1 MNRLGTVIGFTF
13 RQKARTKSLVI
24 TTLVLALLITIGMN
38 LPYLISLFKGEGMGG
53 GAGGSGKSAAEHQ
66 RLGLITGSRTEIADQ
81 LEQFT
86 KAQSNPAATWVRYDN
101 VQAPAM
107 QQALKDG
114 ELQGYVKFAQPTAKG
129 EAFPKVEYVSVEKVP
144 SPDVITLLQTGL
156 QEAKVK
162 AMIGGNALTREQV
175 REISTPVTVDSR
187 ELNSPSEAGRA
198 AGTEDK
204 KASLINYGLVYVLMI
219 LFFTSS
225 MMTGNMIASEV
236 TSEKSS
242 RIMEILITSVSP
254 LTQMFGKI
262 IGIFLVGLMQIA
274 VFAAVVCANLMLPH
288 NSVILRS
295 AGLDLSQLNTAVLS
309 YGLVFYILGYFL
321 YAVLFAAVGSIVS
334 RTEELGQAVMPIT
347 VLSLAAFYIGIFNIA
362 APDTMFVKVAGYIPF
377 FSPTVMLLRIGLER
391 ASLLEIWLS
400 LGILV
405 ASILFFGWLAAKIYR
420 TGVLMYGKRPTFK
433 ELRKAMRAYK
443 I

>member
-13 RQKARTKSLVI
+13 RQKARTKSFII

-38 LPYLISLFKGEGMGG
+38 LPYLISLFKGD
-53 GAGGSGKSAAEHQ
+53 GAGGSGTTAAEHH
-66 RLGLITGSRTEIADQ
+66 RLGLIAGSQIEVANQ

-86 KAQSNPAATWVRYDN
+86 KKQSNPAAIWVRYEN
-101 VQAPAM
+101 VQTPAM
-107 QQALKDG
+107 EQALKNG
-114 ELQGYVKFAQPTAKG
+114 ELQGYVQFTEPATKG
-129 EAFPKVEYVSVEKVP
+129 DTFPKVEYVSVEKEP
-144 SPDVITLLQTGL
+144 SPAVITLLQTGL

-162 AMIGGNALTREQV
+162 AIMGGNALTSDQI
-175 REISTPVTVDSR
+175 REISTPVMVDSR
-187 ELNSPSEAGRA
+187 EVDSPSEAGGA
-198 AGTEDK
+198 VGTEEK
-204 KASLINYGLVYVLMI
+204 ETSMINYGLVYVLMI

-225 MMTGNMIASEV
+225 MMTGNMIAAEV

-262 IGIFLVGLMQIA
+262 IGIFLVGLLQIA

-288 NSVILRS
+288 NNVILSS
-295 AGLDLSQLNTAVLS
+295 AGLDLSQLNIAVLG

-334 RTEELGQAVMPIT
+334 RTEELGQAIMPIT

-362 APDTMFVKVAGYIPF
+362 APDTIFVKVAGYIPF

-405 ASILFFGWLAAKIYR
+405 ASILLFGWLAAKIYR
-420 TGVLMYGKRPTFK
+420 TGVLMYGKRPSFK
-433 ELRKAMRAYK
+433 ELRKAMKAYK

>member
-13 RQKARTKSLVI
+13 RQKARTKSFII

-38 LPYLISLFKGEGMGG
+38 LPYMISLFKGD
-53 GAGGSGKSAAEHQ
+53 GAGGSGTTAAEHH
-66 RLGLITGSRTEIADQ
+66 RLGLIAGSRIEVANQ

-86 KAQSNPAATWVRYDN
+86 KKQSNPAAIWVRYDN
-101 VQAPAM
+101 VQTPAM
-107 QQALKDG
+107 QQALKNG
-114 ELQGYVKFAQPTAKG
+114 ELQGYVQFTEPAAKG
-129 EAFPKVEYVSVEKVP
+129 DTFPKVEYVSVEKEP
-144 SPDVITLLQTGL
+144 SPAVITLLQTGL

-162 AMIGGNALTREQV
+162 AIMGGNALTSDQI
-175 REISTPVTVDSR
+175 REISTPVMVDSR
-187 ELNSPSEAGRA
+187 EVDGPSEAGGA
-198 AGTEDK
+198 VGTEEK
-204 KASLINYGLVYVLMI
+204 ETSMINYGLVYVLMI

-225 MMTGNMIASEV
+225 MMTGNMIAAEV

-262 IGIFLVGLMQIA
+262 IGIFLVGLLQIA

-288 NSVILRS
+288 NNVILSS
-295 AGLDLSQLNTAVLS
+295 AGLDLSQLNIAVLG

-334 RTEELGQAVMPIT
+334 RTEELGQAIMPIT

-362 APDTMFVKVAGYIPF
+362 APDTIFVKVAGYIPF

-405 ASILFFGWLAAKIYR
+405 ASILLFGWLAAKIYR
-420 TGVLMYGKRPTFK
+420 TGVLMYGKRPSFK
-433 ELRKAMRAYK
+433 ELRKAMKAYK

>member
-13 RQKARTKSLVI
+13 RQKARTKSFII

-38 LPYLISLFKGEGMGG
+38 LPYLISLFKGD
-53 GAGGSGKSAAEHQ
+53 GAGGLGTTAAEHQ
-66 RLGLITGSRTEIADQ
+66 RLGLIAGNQTEVASQ

-86 KAQSNPAATWVRYDN
+86 KGQSNPAAIWVRYDS

-107 QQALKDG
+107 QQALKNG
-114 ELQGYVKFAQPTAKG
+114 KLQGYVQFTEPAAKG
-129 EAFPKVEYVSVEKVP
+129 DTFPKVEYVSVEKEP
-144 SPDVITLLQTGL
+144 SPAVITLLQTGL

-162 AMIGGNALTREQV
+162 AMMGGNALTSDQI
-175 REISTPVTVDSR
+175 REISTPVMVDSR
-187 ELNSPSEAGRA
+187 EVDSPSEAGGA
-198 AGTEDK
+198 VGTKEK
-204 KASLINYGLVYVLMI
+204 ETSMINYGLVYILMI

-225 MMTGNMIASEV
+225 MMTGNMIAAEV

-262 IGIFLVGLMQIA
+262 IGIFLVGLLQIA

-288 NSVILRS
+288 NNAILSS
-295 AGLDLSQLNTAVLS
+295 AGLDLSQLNIAVLG
-309 YGLVFYILGYFL
+309 YGLIFYILGYFL

-334 RTEELGQAVMPIT
+334 RTEELGQAIMPIT

-362 APDTMFVKVAGYIPF
+362 APDTIFVKVAGYIPF

-405 ASILFFGWLAAKIYR
+405 ASILLFGWLAAKIYR
-420 TGVLMYGKRPTFK
+420 TGVLMYGKRPSFK
-433 ELRKAMRAYK
+433 ELRKAMKAYK

>member
-13 RQKARTKSLVI
+13 RQKARTKSFII
-24 TTLVLALLITIGMN
+24 TTLVLALLITVGMN
-38 LPYLISLFKGEGMGG
+38 LPYLISLFKGEG
-53 GAGGSGKSAAEHQ
+53 AGGSGTTAAEHQ
-66 RLGLITGSRTEIADQ
+66 RLGLIAGSQTEVANQ

-86 KAQSNPAATWVRYDN
+86 KEQSNPAAIWVRYDS

-107 QQALKDG
+107 QQALKNG
-114 ELQGYVKFAQPTAKG
+114 KLQGYVRFTEPTAKG
-129 EAFPKVEYVSVEKVP
+129 DTFPKVEYVSVEKEP
-144 SPDVITLLQTGL
+144 SPAVITLVQTGL

-162 AMIGGNALTREQV
+162 AIMGNKSLTSDQI
-175 REISTPVTVDSR
+175 REISTPVMVDSK
-187 ELNSPSEAGRA
+187 EVDSPSEPGGAV
-198 AGTEDK
+198 GTEEK
-204 KASLINYGLVYVLMI
+204 ETSMINYGLVYVLMI

-225 MMTGNMIASEV
+225 MMTGNMIAAEV

-262 IGIFLVGLMQIA
+262 IGIFLVGLLQIA

-288 NSVILRS
+288 NNVILSS
-295 AGLDLSQLNTAVLS
+295 AGLDLSQLNIAVLG
-309 YGLVFYILGYFL
+309 YGLIFYILGYFL

-334 RTEELGQAVMPIT
+334 RTEELGQAIMPIT

-362 APDTMFVKVAGYIPF
+362 APDTIFVKVAGYIPF

-400 LGILV
+400 LAILV
-405 ASILFFGWLAAKIYR
+405 ASILLFGWLAAKIYR
-420 TGVLMYGKRPTFK
+420 TGVLMYGKRPSFK
-433 ELRKAMRAYK
+433 ELRKAMKAYK

>member
-13 RQKARTKSLVI
+13 RQKARTKSFII

-38 LPYLISLFKGEGMGG
+38 LPYLISLFKGD
-53 GAGGSGKSAAEHQ
+53 GAGGSGTTAAEHH
-66 RLGLITGSRTEIADQ
+66 RLGLIAGSRIEVANQ

-86 KAQSNPAATWVRYDN
+86 KEQSNPAAIWVRYDN
-101 VQAPAM
+101 VQTPAM
-107 QQALKDG
+107 QQALKNG
-114 ELQGYVKFAQPTAKG
+114 ELQGYVQFTEPAAKG
-129 EAFPKVEYVSVEKVP
+129 DAFPKVEYVSVEKEP
-144 SPDVITLLQTGL
+144 SPAVITLLQTGL

-162 AMIGGNALTREQV
+162 AIMGGNALTSDQI
-175 REISTPVTVDSR
+175 REISTPVLVDSR
-187 ELNSPSEAGRA
+187 EVDGPSEAGGA
-198 AGTEDK
+198 VGAEK
-204 KASLINYGLVYVLMI
+204 KETSMINYGLVYVLMI

-225 MMTGNMIASEV
+225 MMTGNMIAAEV

-262 IGIFLVGLMQIA
+262 IGIFLVGLLQIA

-288 NSVILRS
+288 NNVILSS
-295 AGLDLSQLNTAVLS
+295 AGLDLSQLNIAVLG

-334 RTEELGQAVMPIT
+334 RTEELGQAIMPIT

-362 APDTMFVKVAGYIPF
+362 APDTIFVKVAGYIPF

-405 ASILFFGWLAAKIYR
+405 ASILLFGWLAAKIYR
-420 TGVLMYGKRPTFK
+420 TGVLMYGKRPSFK
-433 ELRKAMRAYK
+433 ELRKAMKAYK

>member
-13 RQKARTKSLVI
+13 RQKARTKSFII

-38 LPYLISLFKGEGMGG
+38 LPYLISLFKGDGT
-53 GAGGSGKSAAEHQ
+53 GGSGTTAAEHH
-66 RLGLITGSRTEIADQ
+66 RLGLIAGSRTEVASQ

-86 KAQSNPAATWVRYDN
+86 KEQSNPAAIWVRYDN
-101 VQAPAM
+101 VQTPAM
-107 QQALKDG
+107 QQALKNG
-114 ELQGYVKFAQPTAKG
+114 ELQGYVQFTEPATKG
-129 EAFPKVEYVSVEKVP
+129 DTFPKVEYVSVEKEP
-144 SPDVITLLQTGL
+144 SPAVITLLQTGL

-162 AMIGGNALTREQV
+162 AIMGGDALTSDQI
-175 REISTPVTVDSR
+175 REISTPVLVDSR
-187 ELNSPSEAGRA
+187 EVDGPSEAGGTV
-198 AGTEDK
+198 GTEEK
-204 KASLINYGLVYVLMI
+204 ETSMINYGLVYVLMI

-225 MMTGNMIASEV
+225 MMTGNMIAAEV

-262 IGIFLVGLMQIA
+262 IGIFLVGLLQIA

-288 NSVILRS
+288 NNVILSS
-295 AGLDLSQLNTAVLS
+295 AGLDLSQLNIAVLG

-334 RTEELGQAVMPIT
+334 RTEELGQAIMPIT
-347 VLSLAAFYIGIFNIA
+347 MLSLAAFYIGIFNIA
-362 APDTMFVKVAGYIPF
+362 APDTIFVKVAGYIPF

-405 ASILFFGWLAAKIYR
+405 ASILLFGWLAAKIYR
-420 TGVLMYGKRPTFK
+420 TGVLMYGKRPSFK
-433 ELRKAMRAYK
+433 ELRKAMKAYK

>member
-13 RQKARTKSLVI
+13 RQKARTKSFII

-38 LPYLISLFKGEGMGG
+38 LPYLISLFKGD
-53 GAGGSGKSAAEHQ
+53 GAGGLGTTAAEHH
-66 RLGLITGSRTEIADQ
+66 RLGLIAGSRIEVANQ

-86 KAQSNPAATWVRYDN
+86 KKQSNPAAIWVRYDN
-101 VQAPAM
+101 VQTPAM
-107 QQALKDG
+107 QQALKNG
-114 ELQGYVKFAQPTAKG
+114 ELQGYVQFTEPAAKG
-129 EAFPKVEYVSVEKVP
+129 DTFPKVEYVSVEKEP
-144 SPDVITLLQTGL
+144 SPAVITLLQTGL

-162 AMIGGNALTREQV
+162 AIMGGNALTSDQI
-175 REISTPVTVDSR
+175 REISTPVMVDSR
-187 ELNSPSEAGRA
+187 EVDGPSEAGGA
-198 AGTEDK
+198 VGTEEK
-204 KASLINYGLVYVLMI
+204 ETSMINYGLVYVLMI

-225 MMTGNMIASEV
+225 MMTGNMIAAEV

-262 IGIFLVGLMQIA
+262 IGIFLVGLLQIA

-288 NSVILRS
+288 NNVILSS
-295 AGLDLSQLNTAVLS
+295 AGLDLSQLNIAVLG

-334 RTEELGQAVMPIT
+334 RTEELGQAIMPIT

-362 APDTMFVKVAGYIPF
+362 APDTIFVKVAGYIPF

-405 ASILFFGWLAAKIYR
+405 ASILLFGWLAAKIYR
-420 TGVLMYGKRPTFK
+420 TGVLMYGKRPSFK
-433 ELRKAMRAYK
+433 ELRKAMKAYK

>member
-13 RQKARTKSLVI
+13 RQKARTKSFII

-38 LPYLISLFKGEGMGG
+38 LPYLISLFKGD
-53 GAGGSGKSAAEHQ
+53 GAGGSGTTAAEHQ
-66 RLGLITGSRTEIADQ
+66 RLGLIAGNQTEVASQ

-86 KAQSNPAATWVRYDN
+86 KGQSNPAAIWVRYDS

-107 QQALKDG
+107 QQALKNG
-114 ELQGYVKFAQPTAKG
+114 KLQGYVQFTEPAAKG
-129 EAFPKVEYVSVEKVP
+129 DTFPKVEYVSVEKEP
-144 SPDVITLLQTGL
+144 SPAVITLLQTGL

-162 AMIGGNALTREQV
+162 AMIGGNALTSDQI
-175 REISTPVTVDSR
+175 REISTPVMVDSR
-187 ELNSPSEAGRA
+187 EVDSPSEAGGA
-198 AGTEDK
+198 VGTKEK
-204 KASLINYGLVYVLMI
+204 ENSMINYGLVYILMI

-225 MMTGNMIASEV
+225 MMTGNMIAAEV

-262 IGIFLVGLMQIA
+262 IGIFLVGLLQIA

-288 NSVILRS
+288 NNAILSS
-295 AGLDLSQLNTAVLS
+295 AGLDLSQLNIAVLG
-309 YGLVFYILGYFL
+309 YGLIFYILGYFL

-334 RTEELGQAVMPIT
+334 RTEELGQAIMPIT

-362 APDTMFVKVAGYIPF
+362 APDTIFIKVAGYIPF

-405 ASILFFGWLAAKIYR
+405 ASILLFGWLAAKIYR
-420 TGVLMYGKRPTFK
+420 TGVLMYGKRPSFK
-433 ELRKAMRAYK
+433 ELRKAMKAYK

>member
-13 RQKARTKSLVI
+13 RQKARTKSFVI

-53 GAGGSGKSAAEHQ
+53 AGGSGKSAAEHH
-66 RLGLITGSRTEIADQ
+66 RLGLIAGSRTEIADQ

-101 VQAPAM
+101 AQAPAM

-114 ELQGYVKFAQPTAKG
+114 ELQGYVEFAQPTATG
-129 EAFPKVEYVSVEKVP
+129 EAIPKVEYVSVEKAP
-144 SPDVITLLQTGL
+144 SPAVITLLQTGL

-187 ELNSPSEAGRA
+187 EVNSPSEAGHA
-198 AGTEDK
+198 AGTGDK
-204 KASLINYGLVYVLMI
+204 EASMINYGLVYVLMI

-274 VFAAVVCANLMLPH
+274 VFAAVVCTNLMLPH
-288 NSVILRS
+288 NSVILSS
-295 AGLDLSQLNTAVLS
+295 AGLDLSQLNTTVLGF
-309 YGLVFYILGYFL
+309 GLVFYILGYFL

-347 VLSLAAFYIGIFNIA
+347 MLSLAAFYIGIFNIA

-400 LGILV
+400 LAILV

-420 TGVLMYGKRPTFK
+420 TGVLMYGKRPSFK
-433 ELRKAMRAYK
+433 ELRKAMKAYK

>member
-13 RQKARTKSLVI
+13 RQKARTKSFII
-24 TTLVLALLITIGMN
+24 TTLVLALLITLGMN
-38 LPYLISLFKGEGMGG
+38 LPYLISLFKGEG
-53 GAGGSGKSAAEHQ
+53 AGGSGTTAAAHQ
-66 RLGLITGSRTEIADQ
+66 RLGLIAGNQTEVANQ
-81 LEQFT
+81 LERFT
-86 KAQSNPAATWVRYDN
+86 KEQSNPAAIWVRYDS

-107 QQALKDG
+107 QQALNNGK
-114 ELQGYVKFAQPTAKG
+114 LQGYVQFTEPAAKG
-129 EAFPKVEYVSVEKVP
+129 DTFPKVEYVSVEKEP
-144 SPDVITLLQTGL
+144 SPAVITLVQTGL

-162 AMIGGNALTREQV
+162 AIMGDKSLTSDQI
-175 REISTPVTVDSR
+175 REISTPVLVDSR
-187 ELNSPSEAGRA
+187 EVDSPSEAGGA
-198 AGTEDK
+198 AGKEE
-204 KASLINYGLVYVLMI
+204 KATSMINYGLVYVLMI

-225 MMTGNMIASEV
+225 MMTGNMIAAEV

-262 IGIFLVGLMQIA
+262 IGIFLVGLLQIA

-288 NSVILRS
+288 NNVILSS
-295 AGLDLSQLNTAVLS
+295 AGLDLSQLNIAVLG
-309 YGLVFYILGYFL
+309 YGLIFYILGYFL

-334 RTEELGQAVMPIT
+334 RTEELGQAIMPIT

-362 APDTMFVKVAGYIPF
+362 APDTIFIKVAGYIPF

-400 LGILV
+400 LAILV
-405 ASILFFGWLAAKIYR
+405 ASILLFGWLAAKIYR
-420 TGVLMYGKRPTFK
+420 TGVLMYGKRPSFK
-433 ELRKAMRAYK
+433 ELRKAMKAYK

>member
-13 RQKARTKSLVI
+13 RQKARTKSFII
-24 TTLVLALLITIGMN
+24 TTLVLALLITLGMN
-38 LPYLISLFKGEGMGG
+38 LPYIISLFKGK
-53 GAGGSGKSAAEHQ
+53 GAGGSSTTATEHQ
-66 RLGLITGSRTEIADQ
+66 RLGLIAGNQTEVARQ

-86 KAQSNPAATWVRYDN
+86 KRQSNPAAVWVRYDS

-107 QQALKDG
+107 QQALKNG
-114 ELQGYVKFAQPTAKG
+114 KLQGYVQFIEPAAKG
-129 EAFPKVEYVSVEKVP
+129 DTFPKVEYVSVEKKP
-144 SPDVITLLQTGL
+144 SPAVITLVQTGL

-162 AMIGGNALTREQV
+162 AIVGDKSLTSDQI
-175 REISTPVTVDSR
+175 REISTPVIVNSR
-187 ELNSPSEAGRA
+187 EADSPSEVGGAV
-198 AGTEDK
+198 GTKEK
-204 KASLINYGLVYVLMI
+204 ETSTINYGLVYVLMI

-225 MMTGNMIASEV
+225 MMTGNMIAAEV

-262 IGIFLVGLMQIA
+262 IGIFLVGLLQIA

-288 NSVILRS
+288 NNVVLSS
-295 AGLDLSQLNTAVLS
+295 AGLDLSQLNIAVLG
-309 YGLVFYILGYFL
+309 YGLIFYILGYFL

-334 RTEELGQAVMPIT
+334 RTEELGQAIMPIT

-362 APDTMFVKVAGYIPF
+362 APDTIFIKVAGYIPF

-400 LGILV
+400 LAILF
-405 ASILFFGWLAAKIYR
+405 ASILFFGWLASKIYR
-420 TGVLMYGKRPTFK
+420 TGVLMYGKRPSFK
-433 ELRKAMRAYK
+433 ELRKAMKAYK

>member
-13 RQKARTKSLVI
+13 RQKARTKSFII
-24 TTLVLALLITIGMN
+24 TTLVLALLITLGMN
-38 LPYLISLFKGEGMGG
+38 LPYLISLFKGEGV
-53 GAGGSGKSAAEHQ
+53 GGSDTTAAAHQ
-66 RLGLITGSRTEIADQ
+66 RLGLIAGNQTEVANQ
-81 LEQFT
+81 LERFT
-86 KAQSNPAATWVRYDN
+86 KEQSNPAAIWVRYDS

-107 QQALKDG
+107 QQALNNGK
-114 ELQGYVKFAQPTAKG
+114 LQGYVQFTEPAAKG
-129 EAFPKVEYVSVEKVP
+129 DTFPKVEYVSVEKEP
-144 SPDVITLLQTGL
+144 SPAVITLVQTGL

-162 AMIGGNALTREQV
+162 AIMGDKSLTSDQI
-175 REISTPVTVDSR
+175 REISTPVLVDSR
-187 ELNSPSEAGRA
+187 EVDSPSEAGGA
-198 AGTEDK
+198 AGKEE
-204 KASLINYGLVYVLMI
+204 KATSMINYGLVYVLMI

-225 MMTGNMIASEV
+225 MMTGNMIAAEV

-262 IGIFLVGLMQIA
+262 IGIFLVGLLQIA
-274 VFAAVVCANLMLPH
+274 VFAAVMCANLMLPH
-288 NSVILRS
+288 NNVILS
-295 AGLDLSQLNTAVLS
+295 SVGLDLSQLNIAVLG
-309 YGLVFYILGYFL
+309 YGLIFYILGYFL

-334 RTEELGQAVMPIT
+334 RTEELGQAIMPIT

-362 APDTMFVKVAGYIPF
+362 APDTIFIKVAGYIPF

-400 LGILV
+400 LAILV
-405 ASILFFGWLAAKIYR
+405 ASILLFGWLAAKIYR
-420 TGVLMYGKRPTFK
+420 TGVLMYGKRPSFK
-433 ELRKAMRAYK
+433 ELKKAMKAYK

>member
-13 RQKARTKSLVI
+13 RQKARTKSFII

-38 LPYLISLFKGEGMGG
+38 LPYLISLFKGD
-53 GAGGSGKSAAEHQ
+53 GAGGSGTTAAEHH
-66 RLGLITGSRTEIADQ
+66 RLGLIAGSQIEVANQ

-86 KAQSNPAATWVRYDN
+86 KEQSNPAAFWVRYDS
-101 VQAPAM
+101 VQTPAM
-107 QQALKDG
+107 QQALKNG
-114 ELQGYVKFAQPTAKG
+114 ELQGYVQFTEPAAKG
-129 EAFPKVEYVSVEKVP
+129 DAFPKVEYVSVEKEP
-144 SPDVITLLQTGL
+144 SPAVITLLQTGL

-162 AMIGGNALTREQV
+162 AIMGGNALTSDQI
-175 REISTPVTVDSR
+175 REISTPVMVDSR
-187 ELNSPSEAGRA
+187 EVDGPSEAGGA
-198 AGTEDK
+198 VGTEEK
-204 KASLINYGLVYVLMI
+204 ETSMINYGLVYVLMI

-225 MMTGNMIASEV
+225 MMTGNMIAAEV

-262 IGIFLVGLMQIA
+262 IGIFLVGLLQIA

-288 NSVILRS
+288 NNVILSS
-295 AGLDLSQLNTAVLS
+295 AGLDLSQLNIAVLG

-334 RTEELGQAVMPIT
+334 RTEELGQAIMPIT

-362 APDTMFVKVAGYIPF
+362 ASDTIFVKVAGYIPF

-405 ASILFFGWLAAKIYR
+405 ASILLFGWLAAKIYR
-420 TGVLMYGKRPTFK
+420 TGVLMYGKRPSFK
-433 ELRKAMRAYK
+433 ELRKAMKAYK

>member
-13 RQKARTKSLVI
+13 RQKARTKSFII
-24 TTLVLALLITIGMN
+24 TTLVLALLITLGMN
-38 LPYLISLFKGEGMGG
+38 LPYLISLFKGEG
-53 GAGGSGKSAAEHQ
+53 AGGSGTTAAAHQ
-66 RLGLITGSRTEIADQ
+66 RLGLIAGNQTEVANQ
-81 LEQFT
+81 LERFT
-86 KAQSNPAATWVRYDN
+86 KEQSNPAAIWVRYDS

-107 QQALKDG
+107 QQALNNGK
-114 ELQGYVKFAQPTAKG
+114 LQGYVQFTEPAAKG
-129 EAFPKVEYVSVEKVP
+129 DTFPKVEYVSVEKEP
-144 SPDVITLLQTGL
+144 SPAVITLVQTGL

-162 AMIGGNALTREQV
+162 AIMGDKSLTSDQI
-175 REISTPVTVDSR
+175 REISTPVLVDSR
-187 ELNSPSEAGRA
+187 KVDSPSEAGGA
-198 AGTEDK
+198 AGKEE
-204 KASLINYGLVYVLMI
+204 KATSMINYGLVYVLMI

-225 MMTGNMIASEV
+225 MMTGNMIAAEV

-262 IGIFLVGLMQIA
+262 IGIFLVGLLQIA
-274 VFAAVVCANLMLPH
+274 VFAAVMCANLMLPH
-288 NSVILRS
+288 NNVILS
-295 AGLDLSQLNTAVLS
+295 SVGLNLSQLNIAVLG
-309 YGLVFYILGYFL
+309 YGLIFYILGYFL

-334 RTEELGQAVMPIT
+334 RTEELGQAIMPIT

-362 APDTMFVKVAGYIPF
+362 APDTIFIKVAGYIPF

-400 LGILV
+400 LAILV
-405 ASILFFGWLAAKIYR
+405 ASILLFGWLAAKIYR
-420 TGVLMYGKRPTFK
+420 TGVLMYGKRPSFK
-433 ELRKAMRAYK
+433 ELRKAMKAYK

>member
-13 RQKARTKSLVI
+13 RQKARTKSFII
-24 TTLVLALLITIGMN
+24 TTLVLALLITLGMN
-38 LPYLISLFKGEGMGG
+38 LPYLISLFKGEG
-53 GAGGSGKSAAEHQ
+53 AGGSGTTAAAHQ
-66 RLGLITGSRTEIADQ
+66 RLGLIAGNQTEVANQ
-81 LEQFT
+81 LERFT
-86 KAQSNPAATWVRYDN
+86 KEQSNPAAIWVRYDS

-107 QQALKDG
+107 QQALNNGK
-114 ELQGYVKFAQPTAKG
+114 LQGYVQFTEPAAKG
-129 EAFPKVEYVSVEKVP
+129 DTFPKVEYVSVEKEP
-144 SPDVITLLQTGL
+144 SPAVITLVQTGL

-162 AMIGGNALTREQV
+162 AIMGDKSLTSDQI
-175 REISTPVTVDSR
+175 REISTPVLVDSR
-187 ELNSPSEAGRA
+187 EVDSPSEPGGAV
-198 AGTEDK
+198 GTEEK
-204 KASLINYGLVYVLMI
+204 ETSMINYGLVYVLMI

-225 MMTGNMIASEV
+225 MMTGNMIAAEV

-262 IGIFLVGLMQIA
+262 IGIFLVGLLQIA

-288 NSVILRS
+288 NNVILSS
-295 AGLDLSQLNTAVLS
+295 AGLDLSQLNIAVLG
-309 YGLVFYILGYFL
+309 YGLIFYILGYFL

-334 RTEELGQAVMPIT
+334 RTEELGQAIMPIT

-362 APDTMFVKVAGYIPF
+362 APDTIFIKVAGYIPF

-400 LGILV
+400 LAILV
-405 ASILFFGWLAAKIYR
+405 ASILLFGWLAAKIYR
-420 TGVLMYGKRPTFK
+420 TGVLMYGKRPSFK
-433 ELRKAMRAYK
+433 ELRKAMKAYK

>member
-13 RQKARTKSLVI
+13 RQKARTKSFII

-38 LPYLISLFKGEGMGG
+38 LPYMISLFKGD
-53 GAGGSGKSAAEHQ
+53 GAGGSGTTAAEHH
-66 RLGLITGSRTEIADQ
+66 RLGLIAGSRIEVANQ

-86 KAQSNPAATWVRYDN
+86 KKQSNPAAIWVRYDN
-101 VQAPAM
+101 VQTPAM
-107 QQALKDG
+107 QQALKNG
-114 ELQGYVKFAQPTAKG
+114 ELQGYVQFTEPDAKG
-129 EAFPKVEYVSVEKVP
+129 DTFPKVEYVSVEKEP
-144 SPDVITLLQTGL
+144 SPAVITLLQTGL

-162 AMIGGNALTREQV
+162 AIMGGNALTSDQI
-175 REISTPVTVDSR
+175 REISTPVMVDSR
-187 ELNSPSEAGRA
+187 EVDGPSEAGGA
-198 AGTEDK
+198 VGTEEK
-204 KASLINYGLVYVLMI
+204 ETSMINYGLVYVLMI

-225 MMTGNMIASEV
+225 MMTGNMIAAEV

-262 IGIFLVGLMQIA
+262 IGIFLVGLLQIA

-288 NSVILRS
+288 NNVILSS
-295 AGLDLSQLNTAVLS
+295 AGLDLSQLNIAVLG

-334 RTEELGQAVMPIT
+334 RTEELGQAIMPIT

-362 APDTMFVKVAGYIPF
+362 APDTIFVKVAGYIPF

-405 ASILFFGWLAAKIYR
+405 ASILLFGWLAAKIYR
-420 TGVLMYGKRPTFK
+420 TGVLMYGKRPSFK
-433 ELRKAMRAYK
+433 ELRKAMKAYK
-443 I
+443 T

>member
-13 RQKARTKSLVI
+13 RQKARTKSFII
-24 TTLVLALLITIGMN
+24 TTLVLALLITLGMN
-38 LPYLISLFKGEGMGG
+38 LPYLISLFKGEGV
-53 GAGGSGKSAAEHQ
+53 GGSDTTAAAHQ
-66 RLGLITGSRTEIADQ
+66 RLGLIAGNQTEVANQ
-81 LEQFT
+81 LERFT
-86 KAQSNPAATWVRYDN
+86 KEQSNPAAIWVRYDS

-107 QQALKDG
+107 QQALNNGK
-114 ELQGYVKFAQPTAKG
+114 LQGYVQFTEPAAKG
-129 EAFPKVEYVSVEKVP
+129 DTFPKVEYVSVEKEP
-144 SPDVITLLQTGL
+144 SPAVITLVQTGL

-162 AMIGGNALTREQV
+162 AIMGDKSLTSDQI
-175 REISTPVTVDSR
+175 REISTPVLVDSR
-187 ELNSPSEAGRA
+187 EVDSPSEAGGA
-198 AGTEDK
+198 AGKEE
-204 KASLINYGLVYVLMI
+204 KATSMINYGLVYVLMI

-225 MMTGNMIASEV
+225 MMTGNMIAAEV

-262 IGIFLVGLMQIA
+262 IGIFLVGLLQIA
-274 VFAAVVCANLMLPH
+274 VFAAVMCANLMLPH
-288 NSVILRS
+288 NNVILS
-295 AGLDLSQLNTAVLS
+295 SVGLDLSQLNIAVLG
-309 YGLVFYILGYFL
+309 YGLIFYILGYFL

-334 RTEELGQAVMPIT
+334 RTEELGQAIMPIT

-362 APDTMFVKVAGYIPF
+362 APDTIFIKVVGYIPF

-400 LGILV
+400 LAILV
-405 ASILFFGWLAAKIYR
+405 ASILLFGWLAAKIYR
-420 TGVLMYGKRPTFK
+420 TGVLMYGKRPSFK
-433 ELRKAMRAYK
+433 ELRKAMKAYK

>member
-13 RQKARTKSLVI
+13 RQKARTKSFII

-38 LPYLISLFKGEGMGG
+38 LPYLISMFKGD
-53 GAGGSGKSAAEHQ
+53 GAGGSGTTAAEHQ
-66 RLGLITGSRTEIADQ
+66 RLGLIAGNQTEVASQ

-86 KAQSNPAATWVRYDN
+86 KGQSNPAAIWVRYDS

-107 QQALKDG
+107 QQALKNG
-114 ELQGYVKFAQPTAKG
+114 KLQGYVQFTEPAAKG
-129 EAFPKVEYVSVEKVP
+129 DTFPKVEYVSVEKEP
-144 SPDVITLLQTGL
+144 SPAVITLLQTGL

-162 AMIGGNALTREQV
+162 AMIGGNALTSDQI
-175 REISTPVTVDSR
+175 REISTPVMVDSR
-187 ELNSPSEAGRA
+187 EVDSPSEAGGA
-198 AGTEDK
+198 VGTKEK
-204 KASLINYGLVYVLMI
+204 ETSMINYGLVYILMI

-225 MMTGNMIASEV
+225 MMTGNMIAAEV

-262 IGIFLVGLMQIA
+262 IGIFLVGLLQIA

-288 NSVILRS
+288 NNAILSS
-295 AGLDLSQLNTAVLS
+295 AGLDLSQLNIAVLG
-309 YGLVFYILGYFL
+309 YGLIFYILGYFL

-334 RTEELGQAVMPIT
+334 RTEELGQAIMPIT
-347 VLSLAAFYIGIFNIA
+347 VLSLVAFYIGIFNIA
-362 APDTMFVKVAGYIPF
+362 APDTIFIKVAGYIPF

-405 ASILFFGWLAAKIYR
+405 SSILLFGWLAAKIYR
-420 TGVLMYGKRPTFK
+420 TGVLMYGKRPSFK
-433 ELRKAMRAYK
+433 ELRKAMKAYK

>member
-13 RQKARTKSLVI
+13 RQKARTKSFII
-24 TTLVLALLITIGMN
+24 TTLVLALLITVGMN
-38 LPYLISLFKGEGMGG
+38 LPYLISLFKGEG
-53 GAGGSGKSAAEHQ
+53 AGGSGTTAAEHQ
-66 RLGLITGSRTEIADQ
+66 RLGLIAGSQTEVANQ

-86 KAQSNPAATWVRYDN
+86 KEQSNPAAIWVRYDS

-107 QQALKDG
+107 QQALKNG
-114 ELQGYVKFAQPTAKG
+114 KLQGYVRFTEPAAKG
-129 EAFPKVEYVSVEKVP
+129 DTFPKVEYVSVEKEP
-144 SPDVITLLQTGL
+144 SPAVITLVQTGL

-162 AMIGGNALTREQV
+162 AIMGNKSLTSDQI
-175 REISTPVTVDSR
+175 REISTPVMVDSK
-187 ELNSPSEAGRA
+187 EVDSPSEPGGAV
-198 AGTEDK
+198 GTEEK
-204 KASLINYGLVYVLMI
+204 ETSMINYGLVYVLMI

-225 MMTGNMIASEV
+225 MMTGNMIAAEV

-262 IGIFLVGLMQIA
+262 IGIFLVGLLQIA

-288 NSVILRS
+288 NNVILSS
-295 AGLDLSQLNTAVLS
+295 AGLDLSQLNIAVLG
-309 YGLVFYILGYFL
+309 YGLIFYILGYFL

-334 RTEELGQAVMPIT
+334 RTEELGQAIMPIT

-362 APDTMFVKVAGYIPF
+362 APDTIFVKVAGYIPF

-400 LGILV
+400 LAILV
-405 ASILFFGWLAAKIYR
+405 ASILLFGWLAAKIYR
-420 TGVLMYGKRPTFK
+420 TGVLMYGKRPSFK
-433 ELRKAMRAYK
+433 ELRKAMKAYK

>member
-13 RQKARTKSLVI
+13 RQKARTKSFII
-24 TTLVLALLITIGMN
+24 TTLVLALLITVGMN
-38 LPYLISLFKGEGMGG
+38 LPYLISLFKGEG
-53 GAGGSGKSAAEHQ
+53 AGGSGTTAAEHQ
-66 RLGLITGSRTEIADQ
+66 RLGLIAGSQTEVANQ

-86 KAQSNPAATWVRYDN
+86 KEQSNPAAIWVRYDS

-107 QQALKDG
+107 QQALKNG
-114 ELQGYVKFAQPTAKG
+114 KLQGYVRFTEPAAK
-129 EAFPKVEYVSVEKVP
+129 EDTFPKVEYVSVEKEP
-144 SPDVITLLQTGL
+144 SPAVITLVQTGL

-162 AMIGGNALTREQV
+162 AIMGNKSLTSDQI
-175 REISTPVTVDSR
+175 REISTPVMVDSR
-187 ELNSPSEAGRA
+187 EVDSPSEPGGAV
-198 AGTEDK
+198 GTEEK
-204 KASLINYGLVYVLMI
+204 ETSMINYGLVYVLMI

-225 MMTGNMIASEV
+225 MMTGNMIAAEV

-262 IGIFLVGLMQIA
+262 IGIFLVGLLQIA

-288 NSVILRS
+288 NNVILSS
-295 AGLDLSQLNTAVLS
+295 AGLDLSQLNIAVLG
-309 YGLVFYILGYFL
+309 YGLIFYILGYFL

-334 RTEELGQAVMPIT
+334 RTEELGQAIMPIT

-362 APDTMFVKVAGYIPF
+362 APDTIFVKVAGYIPF

-400 LGILV
+400 LAILV
-405 ASILFFGWLAAKIYR
+405 ASILLFGWLAAKIYR
-420 TGVLMYGKRPTFK
+420 TGVLMYGKRPSFK
-433 ELRKAMRAYK
+433 ELRKAMKAYK

>member
-13 RQKARTKSLVI
+13 RQKARTKSFII
-24 TTLVLALLITIGMN
+24 TTLVLALLITLGVN
-38 LPYLISLFKGEGMGG
+38 LPYLISLFKADGT
-53 GAGGSGKSAAEHQ
+53 GGSGTTAAEHH
-66 RLGLITGSRTEIADQ
+66 RLGLIAGSRIEVANQ
-81 LEQFT
+81 LEKFT
-86 KAQSNPAATWVRYDN
+86 KEQSNPAAIWKRYDN
-101 VQAPAM
+101 VQTPAM
-107 QQALKDG
+107 QQALKNG
-114 ELQGYVKFAQPTAKG
+114 ELQGYVQFTEPTDKG
-129 EAFPKVEYVSVEKVP
+129 DTFPKVEYVSVEKEP
-144 SPDVITLLQTGL
+144 SPAVITLLQTGL

-162 AMIGGNALTREQV
+162 AIMGGNALTSDQI
-175 REISTPVTVDSR
+175 REISTPVIVDSR
-187 ELNSPSEAGRA
+187 EVDGSSEAGGA
-198 AGTEDK
+198 VGTEEK
-204 KASLINYGLVYVLMI
+204 ETSMINYGLVYVLMI

-225 MMTGNMIASEV
+225 MMTGNMIAAEV

-262 IGIFLVGLMQIA
+262 IGIFLVGLLQIA

-288 NSVILRS
+288 NNVILSS
-295 AGLDLSQLNTAVLS
+295 AGLDLSQLNIAVLG

-334 RTEELGQAVMPIT
+334 RTEELGQAIMPIT

-362 APDTMFVKVAGYIPF
+362 ASDTIFVKVAGYIPF

-405 ASILFFGWLAAKIYR
+405 ASILLFGWLAAKIYR
-420 TGVLMYGKRPTFK
+420 TGVLMYGKRPSFK
-433 ELRKAMRAYK
+433 ELRKAMKAYK

>member
-13 RQKARTKSLVI
+13 RQKARTKSFII

-38 LPYLISLFKGEGMGG
+38 LPYMISLFKGD
-53 GAGGSGKSAAEHQ
+53 GAGGSGTTAAEHH
-66 RLGLITGSRTEIADQ
+66 RLGLIAGSRIEVANQ

-86 KAQSNPAATWVRYDN
+86 KKQSNPAAIWVRYDN
-101 VQAPAM
+101 VQTPAM
-107 QQALKDG
+107 QQALKNG
-114 ELQGYVKFAQPTAKG
+114 ELQGYVQFTEPATKG
-129 EAFPKVEYVSVEKVP
+129 DTFPKVEYVSVEKEP
-144 SPDVITLLQTGL
+144 SPAVITLLQTGL

-162 AMIGGNALTREQV
+162 AIMGGNALTSDQI
-175 REISTPVTVDSR
+175 REISTPVMVDSR
-187 ELNSPSEAGRA
+187 EVDSPSEAGGA
-198 AGTEDK
+198 VGTEEK
-204 KASLINYGLVYVLMI
+204 ETSMINYGLVYVLMI

-225 MMTGNMIASEV
+225 MMTGNMIAAEV

-262 IGIFLVGLMQIA
+262 IGIFLVGLLQIA

-288 NSVILRS
+288 NNVILSS
-295 AGLDLSQLNTAVLS
+295 AGLDLSQLNIAVLG

-334 RTEELGQAVMPIT
+334 RTEELGQAIMPIT

-362 APDTMFVKVAGYIPF
+362 APDTIFVKVAGYIPF

-405 ASILFFGWLAAKIYR
+405 ASILLFGWLAAKIYR
-420 TGVLMYGKRPTFK
+420 TGVLMYGKRPSFK
-433 ELRKAMRAYK
+433 ELRKAMKAYK

>member
-13 RQKARTKSLVI
+13 RQKARTKSFII
-24 TTLVLALLITIGMN
+24 TTLVLALLITLGMN
-38 LPYLISLFKGEGMGG
+38 LPYLISLFKGEGV
-53 GAGGSGKSAAEHQ
+53 GGSDTTAAAHQ
-66 RLGLITGSRTEIADQ
+66 RLGLIAGNQTEVANQ
-81 LEQFT
+81 LERFT
-86 KAQSNPAATWVRYDN
+86 KEQSNPAAIWVRYDS

-107 QQALKDG
+107 QQALNNGK
-114 ELQGYVKFAQPTAKG
+114 LQGYVQFTEPAAKG
-129 EAFPKVEYVSVEKVP
+129 DTFPKVEYVSVEKEP
-144 SPDVITLLQTGL
+144 SPAVITLVQTGL

-162 AMIGGNALTREQV
+162 AIMGDKSLTSDQIREV
-175 REISTPVTVDSR
+175 STPVLVDSR
-187 ELNSPSEAGRA
+187 EVDSPSEAGGA
-198 AGTEDK
+198 AGKEE
-204 KASLINYGLVYVLMI
+204 KATSMINYGLVYVLMI

-225 MMTGNMIASEV
+225 MMTGNMIAAEV

-262 IGIFLVGLMQIA
+262 IGIFLVGLLQIA
-274 VFAAVVCANLMLPH
+274 VFAAVMCANLMLPH
-288 NSVILRS
+288 NNVILS
-295 AGLDLSQLNTAVLS
+295 SVGLDLSQLNIAVLG
-309 YGLVFYILGYFL
+309 YGLIFYILGYFL

-334 RTEELGQAVMPIT
+334 RTEELGQAIMPIT

-362 APDTMFVKVAGYIPF
+362 APDTIFIKVAGYIPF

-400 LGILV
+400 LAILV
-405 ASILFFGWLAAKIYR
+405 ASILLFGWLAAKIYR
-420 TGVLMYGKRPTFK
+420 TGVLMYGKRPSFK
-433 ELRKAMRAYK
+433 ELRKAMKAYK

>member
-13 RQKARTKSLVI
+13 RQKARTKSFII

-38 LPYLISLFKGEGMGG
+38 LPYLISLFKGDGT
-53 GAGGSGKSAAEHQ
+53 GGSGTTAAEHH
-66 RLGLITGSRTEIADQ
+66 RLGLIAGSRTEVASQ

-86 KAQSNPAATWVRYDN
+86 KEQSNPAAIWVRYDN
-101 VQAPAM
+101 VQTPAM
-107 QQALKDG
+107 QQALKNG
-114 ELQGYVKFAQPTAKG
+114 ELQGYVQFTEPATKG
-129 EAFPKVEYVSVEKVP
+129 DTFPKVEYVSVEKEP
-144 SPDVITLLQTGL
+144 SPAVITLLQTGL

-162 AMIGGNALTREQV
+162 AIMGGNALTSDQI
-175 REISTPVTVDSR
+175 REISTPVLVDSR
-187 ELNSPSEAGRA
+187 EVDGPSEAGGTV
-198 AGTEDK
+198 GTEK
-204 KASLINYGLVYVLMI
+204 KETSMINYGLVYVLMI

-225 MMTGNMIASEV
+225 MITGNMIAAEV

-262 IGIFLVGLMQIA
+262 IGIFLVGLLQIA

-288 NSVILRS
+288 NNVILSS
-295 AGLDLSQLNTAVLS
+295 AGLDLSQLNIAVLG

-334 RTEELGQAVMPIT
+334 RTEELGQAIMPIT

-362 APDTMFVKVAGYIPF
+362 APDTIFVKVAGYIPF

-405 ASILFFGWLAAKIYR
+405 ASILLFGWLAAKIYR
-420 TGVLMYGKRPTFK
+420 TGVLMYGKRPSFK
-433 ELRKAMRAYK
+433 ELKKAMKAYK

>member
-13 RQKARTKSLVI
+13 RQKARTKSFII

-38 LPYLISLFKGEGMGG
+38 LPYLISLFKGD
-53 GAGGSGKSAAEHQ
+53 GAGGSGTTAAEHH
-66 RLGLITGSRTEIADQ
+66 RLGLIAGSRIEVANQ

-86 KAQSNPAATWVRYDN
+86 KEQSNPAAIWVRYDSI
-101 VQAPAM
+101 QTPAM
-107 QQALKDG
+107 QQALKNG
-114 ELQGYVKFAQPTAKG
+114 ELQGYVQFTEPAAKG
-129 EAFPKVEYVSVEKVP
+129 DAFPKVEYVSVEKEP
-144 SPDVITLLQTGL
+144 SPAVITLLQTGL

-162 AMIGGNALTREQV
+162 AIMGGNALTGDQI
-175 REISTPVTVDSR
+175 REISTPVLVDSR
-187 ELNSPSEAGRA
+187 EVDSPSEAGGA
-198 AGTEDK
+198 VGTEK
-204 KASLINYGLVYVLMI
+204 KETSMINYGLVYVLMI

-225 MMTGNMIASEV
+225 MMTGNMIAAEV

-262 IGIFLVGLMQIA
+262 IGIFLVGLLQIA

-288 NSVILRS
+288 NNVILSS
-295 AGLDLSQLNTAVLS
+295 AGLDLSQLNIAVLG

-334 RTEELGQAVMPIT
+334 RTEELGQAIMPIT

-362 APDTMFVKVAGYIPF
+362 APDTIFVKVAGYIPF

-405 ASILFFGWLAAKIYR
+405 ASILLFGWLAAKIYR
-420 TGVLMYGKRPTFK
+420 TGVLMYGKRPSFK
-433 ELRKAMRAYK
+433 ELRKAMKAYK

>member
-13 RQKARTKSLVI
+13 RQKARTKSFII

-38 LPYLISLFKGEGMGG
+38 LPYLISLFKGD
-53 GAGGSGKSAAEHQ
+53 GAGGSGTTAAEHH
-66 RLGLITGSRTEIADQ
+66 RLGLIAGSQIEVANQ

-86 KAQSNPAATWVRYDN
+86 KEQSNPAAIWVRYDS
-101 VQAPAM
+101 VQTPAM
-107 QQALKDG
+107 QQALKNG
-114 ELQGYVKFAQPTAKG
+114 ELQGYVQFTEPAAKG
-129 EAFPKVEYVSVEKVP
+129 DAFPKVEYVSVEKEP
-144 SPDVITLLQTGL
+144 SPAVITLLQTGL

-162 AMIGGNALTREQV
+162 AIMGANALTSDQI
-175 REISTPVTVDSR
+175 REISTPVLVDSR
-187 ELNSPSEAGRA
+187 EVDGPSEAGGA
-198 AGTEDK
+198 VGTEK
-204 KASLINYGLVYVLMI
+204 KETSMINYGLVYVLMI

-225 MMTGNMIASEV
+225 MMTGNMIAAEV

-262 IGIFLVGLMQIA
+262 IGIFLVGLLQIA

-288 NSVILRS
+288 NNVILSS
-295 AGLDLSQLNTAVLS
+295 AGLDLSQLNIAVLG

-334 RTEELGQAVMPIT
+334 RTEELGQAIMPIT

-362 APDTMFVKVAGYIPF
+362 APDTIFVKVAGYIPF

-405 ASILFFGWLAAKIYR
+405 ASILLFGWLAAKIYR
-420 TGVLMYGKRPTFK
+420 TGVLMYGKRPSFK
-433 ELRKAMRAYK
+433 ELRKAMKAYK

>member
-13 RQKARTKSLVI
+13 RQKARTKSFII
-24 TTLVLALLITIGMN
+24 TTLVLALLITLGMN
-38 LPYLISLFKGEGMGG
+38 LPYLISLFKGEGV
-53 GAGGSGKSAAEHQ
+53 GGSDTTAAAHQ
-66 RLGLITGSRTEIADQ
+66 RLGLIAGNQTEVANQ
-81 LEQFT
+81 LERFT
-86 KAQSNPAATWVRYDN
+86 KEQSNPAAIWVRYDS

-107 QQALKDG
+107 QQALNNGK
-114 ELQGYVKFAQPTAKG
+114 LQGYVQFFTEPAAKG
-129 EAFPKVEYVSVEKVP
+129 DTFPKVEYVSVEKEP
-144 SPDVITLLQTGL
+144 SPAVITLVQTGL

-162 AMIGGNALTREQV
+162 AIMGDKSLTSDQI
-175 REISTPVTVDSR
+175 REISAPVLVDSR
-187 ELNSPSEAGRA
+187 EVDSPSEAGGA
-198 AGTEDK
+198 AGKEE
-204 KASLINYGLVYVLMI
+204 KATSMINYGLVYVLMI

-225 MMTGNMIASEV
+225 MMTGNMIAAEV

-262 IGIFLVGLMQIA
+262 IGIFLVGLLQIA
-274 VFAAVVCANLMLPH
+274 VFAAVMCANLMLPH
-288 NSVILRS
+288 NNVILS
-295 AGLDLSQLNTAVLS
+295 SVGLDLSQLNIAVLG
-309 YGLVFYILGYFL
+309 YGLIFYILGYFL

-334 RTEELGQAVMPIT
+334 RTEELGQAIMPIT

-362 APDTMFVKVAGYIPF
+362 APDTIFIKVAGYIPF

-400 LGILV
+400 LAILV
-405 ASILFFGWLAAKIYR
+405 ASILLFGWLAAKIYR
-420 TGVLMYGKRPTFK
+420 TGVLMYGKRPSFK
-433 ELRKAMRAYK
+433 ELKKAMKAYK